1 MRGLIPSIVF
11 FNLAVLEKKI
21 YRFLSSR
28 CEKKRKE
35 ETVKSRNSLREL
47 TGAHS
52 QAALLLM
59 MP

>member
-1 MRGLIPSIVF
+1 MGGLLPFIVF
-11 FNLAVLEKKI
+11 FNLAVLEKN

-28 CEKKRKE
+28 CEKRKE

-52 QAALLLM
+52 QAVLLLV